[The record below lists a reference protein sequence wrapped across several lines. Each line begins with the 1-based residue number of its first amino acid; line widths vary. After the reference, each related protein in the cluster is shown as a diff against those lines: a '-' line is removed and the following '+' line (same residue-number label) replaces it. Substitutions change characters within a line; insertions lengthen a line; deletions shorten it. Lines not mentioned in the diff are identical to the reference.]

1 MKNKR
6 IVKRITKVLFI
17 FVIIFFIFFI
27 TNPYFIPKTIQ
38 KIKLANEVSFEYV
51 LLLDKLDRLNTKY
64 SKNPSESIKEKIQEI
79 ENKIQLKYS
88 EQIGP
93 S

>member
-1 MKNKR
+1 MKKLKPV
-6 IVKRITKVLFI
+6 ILVLTVFI
-17 FVIIFFIFFI
+17 LSLIILLISNPFI
-27 TNPYFIPKTIQ
+27 IPKTNQ
-38 KIKLANEVSFEYV
+38 KLKLANEVSFEYV

-64 SKNPSESIKEKIQEI
+64 SKNPSESIKEKIQVI

>member
-1 MKNKR
+1 MKKLKSV
-6 IVKRITKVLFI
+6 ILVLTVFI
-17 FVIIFFIFFI
+17 LSLIILLISNPFI
-27 TNPYFIPKTIQ
+27 IPKTKQ
-38 KIKLANEVSFEYV
+38 KLKLANEVSFEYV

-64 SKNPSESIKEKIQEI
+64 SKNPSESIKEKIQVI